1 MDRLGRGR
9 EQPNSAGRTGGRALR
24 TGHGYTEIA
33 ERVNAMLLIGLL
45 ILVAAAAFAGV
56 LISENWG
63 GGTFAIK
70 GFGHVLGH
78 YTLAQIF
85 ISGIVLTAIFFFGL
99 WAASVSTRLRRRASG
114 RRRAENRAAREEHDE
129 LVAERDKLARE
140 LAAQRAATAA
150 ATPVAV
156 PVAAEQPA
164 YVAAG
169 QPAYPAGQPAYVAP
183 EQPAELFPTRQVV
196 LDEGPL
202 MREVEV

>member
-1 MDRLGRGR
+1 
-9 EQPNSAGRTGGRALR
+9 
-24 TGHGYTEIA
+24 
-33 ERVNAMLLIGLL
+33 MLLIGLL

-70 GFGHVLGH
+70 GFGNVLGH

-85 ISGIVLTAIFFFGL
+85 ISGIVLTAIFFFGV
-99 WAASVSTRLRRRASG
+99 WAASVSTRIRRRASS
-114 RRRAENRAAREEHDE
+114 RRRAESRAAREEHDE
-129 LVAERDKLARE
+129 LVAERDQLAGE
-140 LAAQRAATAA
+140 LAAQRK
-150 ATPVAV
+150 ATPVAAPAV
-156 PVAAEQPA
+156 VSGQSA
-164 YVAAG
+164 YV
-169 QPAYPAGQPAYVAP
+169 PAGQPAYVAA

>member
-1 MDRLGRGR
+1 
-9 EQPNSAGRTGGRALR
+9 
-24 TGHGYTEIA
+24 
-33 ERVNAMLLIGLL
+33 MLLIGLL

-99 WAASVSTRLRRRASG
+99 WAASVSTRLRRRASS
-114 RRRAENRAAREEHDE
+114 RRRAENRATREEHDE

-140 LAAQRAATAA
+140 LAAAQSTAPVVATAATAT
-150 ATPVAV
+150 AT
-156 PVAAEQPA
+156 
-164 YVAAG
+164 
-169 QPAYPAGQPAYVAP
+169 GQPAYVPAGLP
-183 EQPAELFPTRQVV
+183 AYVPADQPNELFLTRQVV

>member
-1 MDRLGRGR
+1 
-9 EQPNSAGRTGGRALR
+9 
-24 TGHGYTEIA
+24 
-33 ERVNAMLLIGLL
+33 MLLIGLL

-99 WAASVSTRLRRRASG
+99 WAASVSTRLRRRASS
-114 RRRAENRAAREEHDE
+114 RRRAENRATREEHDE

-140 LAAQRAATAA
+140 LAAAQRTTPVAATAPVVATA
-150 ATPVAV
+150 ATAT
-156 PVAAEQPA
+156 AT
-164 YVAAG
+164 
-169 QPAYPAGQPAYVAP
+169 GQPAYVPAGLP
-183 EQPAELFPTRQVV
+183 AYVPADQPNELFPTRQVV

>member
-1 MDRLGRGR
+1 
-9 EQPNSAGRTGGRALR
+9 
-24 TGHGYTEIA
+24 
-33 ERVNAMLLIGLL
+33 MLLIGLL

-56 LISENWG
+56 LTSENWG

-85 ISGIVLTAIFFFGL
+85 ISGIVLTAIFFFGV
-99 WAASVSTRLRRRASG
+99 WAASVSTRIRRRASS
-114 RRRAENRAAREEHDE
+114 RRRAESRAAREEHDE
-129 LVAERDKLARE
+129 LVAERDQLAGE
-140 LAAQRAATAA
+140 LAAQRK
-150 ATPVAV
+150 ATPVAAPAV
-156 PVAAEQPA
+156 VSGQSA
-164 YVAAG
+164 YV
-169 QPAYPAGQPAYVAP
+169 PAGQPAYVAA

>member
-1 MDRLGRGR
+1 
-9 EQPNSAGRTGGRALR
+9 
-24 TGHGYTEIA
+24 
-33 ERVNAMLLIGLL
+33 MLLIGLL

-99 WAASVSTRLRRRASG
+99 WAASVSTRIRRRASS
-114 RRRAENRAAREEHDE
+114 RRRAESRAAREEHDE
-129 LVAERDKLARE
+129 LVAERDRLARE
-140 LAAQRAATAA
+140 LAAAQR

-156 PVAAEQPA
+156 PVAAA
-164 YVAAG
+164 TT
-169 QPAYPAGQPAYVAP
+169 GQPAYVPPGLPAYVP
-183 EQPAELFPTRQVV
+183 AEQPNELFPTRQVV
-196 LDEGPL
+196 LDDGPL
-202 MREVEV
+202 MHEVEV

>member
-1 MDRLGRGR
+1 
-9 EQPNSAGRTGGRALR
+9 
-24 TGHGYTEIA
+24 
-33 ERVNAMLLIGLL
+33 MLLIGLL

-85 ISGIVLTAIFFFGL
+85 ISGIVLTTIFFFGL
-99 WAASVSTRLRRRASG
+99 WAASVSTRIRRRASS
-114 RRRAENRAAREEHDE
+114 RRRAESRAAREEHDE

-140 LAAQRAATAA
+140 LAAAQRT
-150 ATPVAV
+150 TPVV
-156 PVAAEQPA
+156 PVAAP
-164 YVAAG
+164 VAAT
-169 QPAYPAGQPAYVAP
+169 ATGQPAYVPPGLPAYVP
-183 EQPAELFPTRQVV
+183 AEQPNEVLPTRQVV

>member
-1 MDRLGRGR
+1 
-9 EQPNSAGRTGGRALR
+9 
-24 TGHGYTEIA
+24 
-33 ERVNAMLLIGLL
+33 MLLIGLL

-99 WAASVSTRLRRRASG
+99 WAASVSTRIRRRASS
-114 RRRAENRAAREEHDE
+114 RRRAESRAAREEHDE

-140 LAAQRAATAA
+140 LAATQRNAPVAAPVAT
-150 ATPVAV
+150 TPVATAPIAAAPV
-156 PVAAEQPA
+156 TAAPVAAAP
-164 YVAAG
+164 VAT
-169 QPAYPAGQPAYVAP
+169 GQPAYVPAGLP
-183 EQPAELFPTRQVV
+183 AYVPAAQVPVDQPNELFPNRQVV

-202 MREVEV
+202 MHEVEV

>member
-1 MDRLGRGR
+1 
-9 EQPNSAGRTGGRALR
+9 
-24 TGHGYTEIA
+24 
-33 ERVNAMLLIGLL
+33 MLLIGLL

-99 WAASVSTRLRRRASG
+99 WAASVSTRLRRRASS
-114 RRRAENRAAREEHDE
+114 RRRAESRAAREEHDE

-140 LAAQRAATAA
+140 LAAAERTAPVAATA
-150 ATPVAV
+150 T
-156 PVAAEQPA
+156 
-164 YVAAG
+164 
-169 QPAYPAGQPAYVAP
+169 GQPAYVPAGLP
-183 EQPAELFPTRQVV
+183 AYVPADQPNELFPTRQVV

>member
-1 MDRLGRGR
+1 
-9 EQPNSAGRTGGRALR
+9 
-24 TGHGYTEIA
+24 
-33 ERVNAMLLIGLL
+33 MLIIGLL

-99 WAASVSTRLRRRASG
+99 WAASVSTRIRRRASS
-114 RRRAENRAAREEHDE
+114 RRRAESRAAREEHDE

-140 LAAQRAATAA
+140 LAAAHR
-150 ATPVAV
+150 ATPVAA
-156 PVAAEQPA
+156 PAVAT
-164 YVAAG
+164 
-169 QPAYPAGQPAYVAP
+169 GQPAYVPAGQP
-183 EQPAELFPTRQVV
+183 EYVAAQQPAELYPTASRQVV

-202 MREVEV
+202 MHDVEV

>member
-1 MDRLGRGR
+1 
-9 EQPNSAGRTGGRALR
+9 
-24 TGHGYTEIA
+24 
-33 ERVNAMLLIGLL
+33 MLLIGLL

-99 WAASVSTRLRRRASG
+99 WAASVSTRIRRRASS
-114 RRRAENRAAREEHDE
+114 RRRAESRAAREEHDE
-129 LVAERDKLARE
+129 LVAERDRLARE
-140 LAAQRAATAA
+140 LAAAQRATPVTIPVAA
-150 ATPVAV
+150 ATT
-156 PVAAEQPA
+156 
-164 YVAAG
+164 
-169 QPAYPAGQPAYVAP
+169 GQPAYVPPGLPAYVP
-183 EQPAELFPTRQVV
+183 AEQPNELFPTRQVV

-202 MREVEV
+202 MHEVEV

>member
-1 MDRLGRGR
+1 
-9 EQPNSAGRTGGRALR
+9 
-24 TGHGYTEIA
+24 
-33 ERVNAMLLIGLL
+33 MLLIGLL

-99 WAASVSTRLRRRASG
+99 WAASVSTRIRRRASS
-114 RRRAENRAAREEHDE
+114 RRRAESRAAREEHDE
-129 LVAERDKLARE
+129 LVAERDRLARE
-140 LAAQRAATAA
+140 LAAAQR

-156 PVAAEQPA
+156 PVAAPTT
-164 YVAAG
+164 
-169 QPAYPAGQPAYVAP
+169 GQPAYVPPGLPAYVP
-183 EQPAELFPTRQVV
+183 AEQPNELFPTRQVV
-196 LDEGPL
+196 LDDGPL
-202 MREVEV
+202 MHEVEV

>member
-1 MDRLGRGR
+1 
-9 EQPNSAGRTGGRALR
+9 
-24 TGHGYTEIA
+24 
-33 ERVNAMLLIGLL
+33 MLLIGLL

-114 RRRAENRAAREEHDE
+114 RRRAESRAAREEHDE
-129 LVAERDKLARE
+129 LVAERDRLARE
-140 LAAQRAATAA
+140 LEAQRA

-156 PVAAEQPA
+156 PAAATVPVATTVAVPA
-164 YVAAG
+164 
-169 QPAYPAGQPAYVAP
+169 AGQPAYVAP
-183 EQPAELFPTRQVV
+183 QSAPQQRTWHPSSQQSCSPTAKSCSTKAR
-196 LDEGPL
+196 
-202 MREVEV
+202 

>member
-1 MDRLGRGR
+1 
-9 EQPNSAGRTGGRALR
+9 
-24 TGHGYTEIA
+24 
-33 ERVNAMLLIGLL
+33 MLLIGLL

-99 WAASVSTRLRRRASG
+99 WAASVSTRLRRRASS

-129 LVAERDKLARE
+129 LVAERDRLAGE
-140 LAAQRAATAA
+140 LAAAQRNTPA
-150 ATPVAV
+150 PVASA
-156 PVAAEQPA
+156 PVAT
-164 YVAAG
+164 
-169 QPAYPAGQPAYVAP
+169 GQPAYVPPGLPAYVP
-183 EQPAELFPTRQVV
+183 ADQPVVAERPNELFPTRQVV

-202 MREVEV
+202 MHEVEV

>member
-1 MDRLGRGR
+1 
-9 EQPNSAGRTGGRALR
+9 
-24 TGHGYTEIA
+24 
-33 ERVNAMLLIGLL
+33 MLLIGLL

-85 ISGIVLTAIFFFGL
+85 ISGIVLTAIFFFGV
-99 WAASVSTRLRRRASG
+99 WAASVSTRIRRRASN
-114 RRRAENRAAREEHDE
+114 RRRAESRTAREEHDE
-129 LVAERDKLARE
+129 LVAERDNLARE
-140 LAAQRAATAA
+140 LAAAKRNAPVVAAVAPVPVAPVPVATAPV
-150 ATPVAV
+150 ATAPVTAPAVATGQPVAV
-156 PVAAEQPA
+156 PAGQPVYVPAEQPN
-164 YVAAG
+164 
-169 QPAYPAGQPAYVAP
+169 
-183 EQPAELFPTRQVV
+183 ELFPTRQVV

>member
-1 MDRLGRGR
+1 
-9 EQPNSAGRTGGRALR
+9 
-24 TGHGYTEIA
+24 
-33 ERVNAMLLIGLL
+33 MLLIGLL

-85 ISGIVLTAIFFFGL
+85 ISGIVLTAIFFFGV
-99 WAASVSTRLRRRASG
+99 WAASVSTRIRRRASS
-114 RRRAENRAAREEHDE
+114 RRRAESRAAREEHDE
-129 LVAERDKLARE
+129 LVAERDQLAGE
-140 LAAQRAATAA
+140 LAAQRK
-150 ATPVAV
+150 ATPVAAPAV
-156 PVAAEQPA
+156 VSGQSA
-164 YVAAG
+164 YV
-169 QPAYPAGQPAYVAP
+169 PAGQPAYVAA

>member
-1 MDRLGRGR
+1 
-9 EQPNSAGRTGGRALR
+9 
-24 TGHGYTEIA
+24 
-33 ERVNAMLLIGLL
+33 MLLIGLL

-85 ISGIVLTAIFFFGL
+85 ISGIALTAIFFFGL
-99 WAASVSTRLRRRASG
+99 WAASVSTRLRRRASS

-129 LVAERDKLARE
+129 LVAERDKLSRE
-140 LAAQRAATAA
+140 LAAAQRAGASAPTSTLATGQPAY
-150 ATPVAV
+150 V
-156 PVAAEQPA
+156 PAGLPA
-164 YVAAG
+164 YVAAD
-169 QPAYPAGQPAYVAP
+169 QPAGYVAADR
-183 EQPAELFPTRQVV
+183 PAELFPTPTPRPVV

-202 MREVEV
+202 MHEIEV

>member
-1 MDRLGRGR
+1 
-9 EQPNSAGRTGGRALR
+9 
-24 TGHGYTEIA
+24 
-33 ERVNAMLLIGLL
+33 MLLIGLL

-99 WAASVSTRLRRRASG
+99 WAASVSTRLRRRASS
-114 RRRAENRAAREEHDE
+114 RRRAENRATREEHDE

-140 LAAQRAATAA
+140 LAAAQSTAPVAATATA
-150 ATPVAV
+150 ATAT
-156 PVAAEQPA
+156 AT
-164 YVAAG
+164 
-169 QPAYPAGQPAYVAP
+169 GQPAYVPAGLP
-183 EQPAELFPTRQVV
+183 AYVPADQPNELFPTRQVV